1 MKKNILHIIF
11 MTMVLVSFA
20 SCNGK
25 NGAKVPKISASPAS
39 DFKYDLNATE
49 DGIVIYKYIGKG
61 KTKIRIPDTI
71 EDLPVTEIRDNAFSY
86 YYEKTITGVPS
97 GHKYF
102 NEDYTPGSWINV
114 DKSFEYIYVPRT
126 VTIVGFNAFQSRNV
140 KLENGQNYLY
150 GVSGLDIDI
159 SKLEFIGG
167 GAFTNVKFINTDI
180 LISKNLQDEC
190 LVISNDDL
198 EEELLNENI
207 SNLYDG
213 VIPSLVLKKLN
224 IFEEAHKKIVDWAKS
239 FNDDYD
245 GNHYIQY
252 GAGQFSGSNITS
264 VTFEDGTEK
273 ISGNMF
279 YRCPELV
286 TVSIPASIK
295 GFTYNIDRYGR
306 MEARTVEAFAN
317 CKNLENVN
325 FAEGIQIEYPQ
336 IDDYTSWLTG
346 ETTTYYQP
354 VFEGCSKLSLKARD
368 IIRQTGYKGEF

>member
-25 NGAKVPKISASPAS
+25 NGTKVPKISASPAS
-39 DFKYDLNATE
+39 DFKYDFNATE

-71 EDLPVTEIRDNAFSY
+71 EDLPVTEIKENAFSY

-126 VTIVGFNAFQSRNV
+126 VTIVGRNAFRSRYV
-140 KLENGQNYLY
+140 KLENDENYLY

-159 SKLEFIGG
+159 SKLEFIGD
-167 GAFTNVKFINTDI
+167 GAFGNVKFINTDI

-190 LVISNDDL
+190 LVITNDDF
-198 EEELLNENI
+198 EKELLNENTI
-207 SNLYDG
+207 NLYNG
-213 VIPSLVLKKLN
+213 RFPSLVLKKLN
-224 IFEEAHKKIVDWAKS
+224 IFEEAYKKVVDWHES
-239 FNDDYD
+239 FNDAYD
-245 GNHYIQY
+245 GNYYLQH
-252 GAGQFSGSNITS
+252 AGFQFSGSNITS

-279 YRCPELV
+279 YQCPELV
-286 TVSIPASIK
+286 TVSIPASVK
-295 GFTYNIDRYGR
+295 GFTYNIDDYGR
-306 MEARTVEAFAN
+306 MKARTVEAFAN

-336 IDDYTSWLTG
+336 IDDYTSWLT
-346 ETTTYYQP
+346 EEKTTYYQP
-354 VFEGCSKLSLKARD
+354 VFEKCTKLSLKARD